1 MSSVTIVESQRKL
14 SIIITL
20 VLCLMSPIGILI
32 GKMICSIDQANMIWL
47 MYGLASGS
55 FIYIAT
61 IEILAKLFKKK
72 DQTDKFLK
80 LIGIVCGAGVICL
93 AQLLD

>member
-1 MSSVTIVESQRKL
+1 
-14 SIIITL
+14 
-20 VLCLMSPIGILI
+20 MSPIGILI
-32 GKMICSIDQANMIWL
+32 GKVMSSYEEANMIWL

-55 FIYIAT
+55 FLYIAT

-72 DQTDKFLK
+72 EKSDKFLK
-80 LIGIVCGAGVICL
+80 LISIACGAGVICL

>member
-1 MSSVTIVESQRKL
+1 
-14 SIIITL
+14 
-20 VLCLMSPIGILI
+20 MSPIGILV
-32 GKMICSIDQANMIWL
+32 GKMICTVEESSLIWL

-55 FIYIAT
+55 FLYIAN

-72 DQTDKFLK
+72 DQADKFLK
-80 LIGIVCGAGVICL
+80 LIGIICGAGVICL